1 MYNQNVAMKV
11 ERREKIANSFELG
24 PFRPPSEA
32 YSLLIRATRN
42 CPWNRCRFCGM
53 YKGQKFQLRPVE
65 DIKQDIETMKSVR
78 DSIIELSWRSG
89 YGGRTK
95 DVAAMVLNKP
105 PNQAF
110 YNIALWLYD
119 GGQNAFL
126 QDANSLIMRTNEL
139 TEILRFLRETFPDI
153 NRITSYG
160 RSKTAAK
167 KTLEELVEIGEAG
180 LSRLHIGLESGSDR
194 VLQFVDKG
202 VTAAEHITGGR
213 KVVES
218 GISLSEYVLL
228 GLGGK
233 EMWQE
238 HAIETARVLNEISPN
253 FIRIRTLSLSERSPM
268 YQDVVNGNFTRITD
282 EEMIEEEKLLI
293 EHLECNSYYV
303 SDHIANLL
311 QEVEGRLPED
321 KEKMLAAI
329 DRFQSLPP
337 EERTNFRIGRR
348 ARIYMYLNELNDSH
362 KHNVVEQIVDRLSKG
377 SHDIDEEVVH
387 KMREG
392 FI

>member
-1 MYNQNVAMKV
+1 MAD
-11 ERREKIANSFELG
+11 SFELG

-53 YKGQKFQLRPVE
+53 YKGKKFELRPVAE
-65 DIKQDIETMKSVR
+65 IKQDVEAVKSVR
-78 DSIIELSWRSG
+78 DRIKELSWRSG
-89 YGGRTK
+89 YGGEVK
-95 DVAAMVLNKP
+95 EVAAMVVNRP
-105 PNQAF
+105 PNHTF
-110 YNIALWLYD
+110 YNVALWMY
-119 GGQNAFL
+119 GGGENAFL

-139 TEILRFLRETFPDI
+139 TEVIRFLKETLPEI
-153 NRITSYG
+153 TRITSYG

-180 LSRLHIGLESGSDR
+180 LSRLHIGLESGYDPL
-194 VLQFVDKG
+194 LQYMDKG

-228 GLGGK
+228 GLGGR
-233 EMWQE
+233 EMWRE
-238 HAIETARVLNEISPN
+238 HAIETARVLNEISPD
-253 FIRIRTLSLSERSPM
+253 FIRIRTLSVSPGLLM
-268 YQDVVNGNFTRITD
+268 HADVESGDFTRTTD
-282 EEMIEEEKLLI
+282 EEMIEEERLLI
-293 EHLECNSYYV
+293 EHLECHSNYV

-311 QEVEGRLPED
+311 QGVEGKLPED
-321 KEKMLAAI
+321 KEKMLAVI
-329 DRFQSLPP
+329 DRFQALSP

-348 ARIYMYLNELNDSH
+348 ARIYTYLDELNDSR
-362 KHNVVEQIVDRLSKG
+362 KHQAVEQIIDRLSQG
-377 SHDIDEEVVH
+377 SHEIDEEVVYNL
-387 KMREG
+387 MEG